1 MIKNTILEVKLMVH
15 KKKYGEEFIPRP
27 DTKYGP
33 GLDNLN
39 TAQGEETDPLAAFN
53 AEKESGD

>member
-1 MIKNTILEVKLMVH
+1 MAH
-15 KKKYGEEFIPRP
+15 KKEYGAEFIPRP